1 MTIAT
6 TTSCSN
12 HKSCIANVHT
22 HPHREFVSPA
32 IIIYD
37 DAAAGVDVFVSKRL
51 QLMSIGLMVTQL
63 VVSTFF
69 FFFCRFLWLWQ
80 SLERV
85 CTVSKQDGILP
96 DCFTHALFYHGEKH
110 SSDFSICARLKTFPT
125 DLVWIAFRTV
135 LKTARL
141 TLQKP
146 CDLFE
151 LKGSRFGRR
160 LNKAWQNKTKD
171 LLAQIC
177 VDCVEN
183 KLSSTA

>member
-69 FFFCRFLWLWQ
+69 FSSADFCDSGKVWKEFALFPNRMESCQ
-80 SLERV
+80 
-85 CTVSKQDGILP
+85 TVSPMLNSI
-96 DCFTHALFYHGEKH
+96 TEKNT
-110 SSDFSICARLKTFPT
+110 L
-125 DLVWIAFRTV
+125 
-135 LKTARL
+135 L
-141 TLQKP
+141 TLA
-146 CDLFE
+146 F
-151 LKGSRFGRR
+151 
-160 LNKAWQNKTKD
+160 AH
-171 LLAQIC
+171 
-177 VDCVEN
+177 V
-183 KLSSTA
+183 